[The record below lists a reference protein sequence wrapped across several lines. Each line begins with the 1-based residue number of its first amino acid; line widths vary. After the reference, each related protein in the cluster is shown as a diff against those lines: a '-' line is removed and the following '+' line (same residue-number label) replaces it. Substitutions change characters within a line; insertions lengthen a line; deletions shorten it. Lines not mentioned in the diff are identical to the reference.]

1 MIDSMTLSQE
11 YALCS
16 GREINKDLVLIS
28 HPRII
33 LISLSLPSAC
43 SFFDE
48 IKSFLG
54 MMSSGKCPY
63 CKWDCASFS
72 GWCFTLSG
80 ATPIEPSMKMSIL
93 PESTTGMLTDTSLA
107 WAKGMSSGKESGTSR
122 GNEMFSNDVL

>member
-1 MIDSMTLSQE
+1 MIDSMSLSQE
-11 YALCS
+11 YALYS

-54 MMSSGKCPY
+54 MMSLGDRGLASVLIASGI
-63 CKWDCASFS
+63 ARA
-72 GWCFTLSG
+72 TLDGVSPCQG
-80 ATPIEPSMKMSIL
+80 RL
-93 PESTTGMLTDTSLA
+93 Q
-107 WAKGMSSGKESGTSR
+107 
-122 GNEMFSNDVL
+122 